1 MAQCSVTVTTSISG
15 LAVSP
20 TSKTLNVGE
29 KLDLSNSV
37 TKTPSTAREG
47 ITWTSS
53 NSSIASVSQTGVIT
67 ANSAGTATITVKSS
81 SGNRSATCTI
91 TVLNGD
97 IIVGAN
103 TGFDATNVIL
113 KYNNNGNL
121 VWKKDVTTNSYS
133 NAFKCDI
140 NAVGTFNDGSI
151 IVGAGASSY
160 DNVIIKY
167 DKNGNTIWK
176 KSIPTYYY
184 NSKNQYY
191 KINTINITN
200 DDNIIV
206 GANSQY
212 DGAEKIIIKYDSNGN
227 LIWKKTLPTYKSG
240 EYYYVEQ
247 LLISNDNNIIIGVD
261 SYSDSQGRAILKYD
275 SNGNLIWNKKI
286 PTYTDYGSTY
296 FYRIASMSLLKDNSI
311 IIGANCGT
319 LREDSTTP
327 NALLKYNNNG
337 DLIWKKDV
345 TTNTR
350 TNGFDCS
357 IKQVLCSTD
366 ENIIVSAGGDT
377 VSDSQDKVIIKYDKN
392 GNLIW
397 KKSVPTYYDNGETRY
412 YRISTT
418 NINNNNEIIVGA
430 NGSTD
435 SSSKSLLKYDSNGN
449 LIWKKDIP
457 SYKSGEYYYIEKMN
471 ITNKNE
477 IIVGVDSY
485 SDSQGRAILKYNN
498 NGELLWKTE
507 LPKYTYN
514 SYNEFYR
521 LTTLNIY

>member
-1 MAQCSVTVTTSISG
+1 MS
-15 LAVSP
+15 VSP
-20 TSKTLNVGE
+20 TSKTLNIGE
-29 KLDLSNSV
+29 TVQLTG
-37 TKTPSTAREG
+37 TKNPSTTSEG
-47 ITWTSS
+47 TQWTSS
-53 NSSIASVSQTGVIT
+53 NTSVATVNNSGLVT
-67 ANSAGTATITVKSS
+67 AKSAGTATITFKNSS
-81 SGNRSATCTI
+81 STKFASCNVTI
-91 TVLNGD
+91 VSSD
-97 IIVGAN
+97 IIIGGN

-140 NAVGTFNDGSI
+140 NAVGTFKDGSI

-286 PTYTDYGSTY
+286 PTY
-296 FYRIASMSLLKDNSI
+296 
-311 IIGANCGT
+311 
-319 LREDSTTP
+319 
-327 NALLKYNNNG
+327 
-337 DLIWKKDV
+337 
-345 TTNTR
+345 
-350 TNGFDCS
+350 
-357 IKQVLCSTD
+357 
-366 ENIIVSAGGDT
+366 
-377 VSDSQDKVIIKYDKN
+377 
-392 GNLIW
+392 
-397 KKSVPTYYDNGETRY
+397 YDNGETRY

>member
-1 MAQCSVTVTTSISG
+1 MS
-15 LAVSP
+15 VSP
-20 TSKTLNVGE
+20 TSKTLNIGE
-29 KLDLSNSV
+29 TVQLTG
-37 TKTPSTAREG
+37 TKNPSTTSEG
-47 ITWTSS
+47 TQWTSS
-53 NSSIASVSQTGVIT
+53 NTSVATVNNSGLVT
-67 ANSAGTATITVKSS
+67 AKSAGTATITFKNSS
-81 SGNRSATCTI
+81 STKFASCNVTI
-91 TVLNGD
+91 VSSD
-97 IIVGAN
+97 IIIGGN

-133 NAFKCDI
+133 NAFKCGI
-140 NAVGTFNDGSI
+140 NAVGTFKDGSI

-227 LIWKKTLPTYKSG
+227 
-240 EYYYVEQ
+240 
-247 LLISNDNNIIIGVD
+247 
-261 SYSDSQGRAILKYD
+261 
-275 SNGNLIWNKKI
+275 
-286 PTYTDYGSTY
+286 
-296 FYRIASMSLLKDNSI
+296 
-311 IIGANCGT
+311 
-319 LREDSTTP
+319 
-327 NALLKYNNNG
+327 
-337 DLIWKKDV
+337 LIWKKDV